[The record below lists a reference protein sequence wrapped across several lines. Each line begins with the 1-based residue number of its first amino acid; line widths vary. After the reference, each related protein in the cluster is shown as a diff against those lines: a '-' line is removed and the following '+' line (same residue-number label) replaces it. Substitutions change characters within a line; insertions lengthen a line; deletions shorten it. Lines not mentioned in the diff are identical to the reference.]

1 MIEGRC
7 RVAGDKGRC
16 TRCTG
21 LQLLRRTRT
30 WTCRE
35 GGRRGG
41 GGAPEG
47 PGGQG
52 GSLFLLLV
60 LLLLLLPPRTTRG
73 VRTPDQDTQQDTH
86 EGGGQD
92 PDQDT
97 HEGGGQDDDLDTQ
110 GCGADVGEGSGASGF
125 GPQQRPYLRG
135 PSSLPRFA
143 VAEDRRPTIRPL
155 GAK

>member
-1 MIEGRC
+1 MPGGGRQ
-7 RVAGDKGRC
+7 RSLHTLYQASAPSADEDVDLSGGRP
-16 TRCTG
+16 
-21 LQLLRRTRT
+21 LRRGRSTRRARGAGRQPVPPPSPT
-30 WTCRE
+30 PAPPPPQDDE
-35 GGRRGG
+35 GG
-41 GGAPEG
+41 
-47 PGGQG
+47 QD
-52 GSLFLLLV
+52 
-60 LLLLLLPPRTTRG
+60 
-73 VRTPDQDTQQDTH
+73 PDQDTQQDTH